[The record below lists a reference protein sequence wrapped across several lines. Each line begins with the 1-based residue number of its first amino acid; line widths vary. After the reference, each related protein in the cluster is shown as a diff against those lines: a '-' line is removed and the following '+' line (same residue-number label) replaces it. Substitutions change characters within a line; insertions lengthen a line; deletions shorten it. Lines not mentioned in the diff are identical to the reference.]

1 VDINSLPAG
10 ARALVD
16 ANIFIY
22 YLGGLSADC
31 KTFLRRVALREIEAH
46 LTTIIVAE
54 VLHRRMMAEAITKGL
69 ITPGQVLKKLKANP
83 AAIPLLTD
91 YITETEKL
99 LRLPL
104 PPKLLPRIS
113 LPVTT
118 CAAAMAASSTIRSIS
133 PAPPASA
140 SSTSSLTTPTSA
152 ACPRFRC
159 GSRPTFD
166 GPLPDCH
173 LSHGASP
180 TRRSRPANRGSAGNP
195 SERKSILRSGANC

>member
-1 VDINSLPAG
+1 MDINSLPAG

-104 PPKLLPRIS
+104 RITEITAADIAAS
-113 LPVTT
+113 HDLRRSHGRFVNDSINLA
-118 CAAAMAASSTIRSIS
+118 CAARLGLIHIITHDTDFGRVSQIQVWE
-133 PAPPASA
+133 
-140 SSTSSLTTPTSA
+140 PT
-152 ACPRFRC
+152 
-159 GSRPTFD
+159 D
-166 GPLPDCH
+166 V
-173 LSHGASP
+173 
-180 TRRSRPANRGSAGNP
+180 
-195 SERKSILRSGANC
+195 